1 MVQFRGAAGRKVT
14 QVELGWHGRAIKEE
28 DEERMIRDFTT
39 AKERIWLYT
48 PWLSVQIFG
57 MDMVFC
63 FDAREES
70 LSRFRHNE
78 S

>member
-1 MVQFRGAAGRKVT
+1 MKVQKLKDLEVLLYSGVN
-14 QVELGWHGRAIKEE
+14 VKEE
-28 DEERMIRDFTT
+28 DEEKVIRDFTT

-48 PWLSVQIFG
+48 PWLSVQIFR

-70 LSRFRHNE
+70 LSRFRYKKIMILFP
-78 S
+78 